1 MTSLPL
7 EDQSIKESA
16 GQKMAEKS
24 GELGTE
30 ELGAVLD
37 QRNGRPHEKLST
49 CCSIKQ
55 GGGKGQALSLIEKE
69 RESER
74 KTDRERERGGENEV
88 SRCRKPKRESVPM
101 ESGSHRDV
109 HGVRDRD
116 RDRDR
121 GACRG
126 ALALIKITRER

>member
-55 GGGKGQALSLIEKE
+55 GGGGKGQALSLIEKK

-74 KTDRERERGGENEV
+74 KTDRGRERG
-88 SRCRKPKRESVPM
+88 RK
-101 ESGSHRDV
+101 
-109 HGVRDRD
+109 
-116 RDRDR
+116 R
-121 GACRG
+121 G
-126 ALALIKITRER
+126 